1 MFLMVLTLAVTEAAV
16 LGLAIGI
23 PVAVLLLLLVVI
35 LLICC
40 LCPAACAACWCCGNR
55 RDKEDARVSKEC
67 IINLQGLIPWWW
79 CTWVGWT

>member
-1 MFLMVLTLAVTEAAV
+1 MCFMVLNIAVSEAAV

-23 PVAVLLLLLVVI
+23 PVAVLLVLLIVI

-55 RDKEDARVSKEC
+55 SDKEDARVSKEC
-67 IINLQGLIPWWW
+67 IINI
-79 CTWVGWT
+79 V